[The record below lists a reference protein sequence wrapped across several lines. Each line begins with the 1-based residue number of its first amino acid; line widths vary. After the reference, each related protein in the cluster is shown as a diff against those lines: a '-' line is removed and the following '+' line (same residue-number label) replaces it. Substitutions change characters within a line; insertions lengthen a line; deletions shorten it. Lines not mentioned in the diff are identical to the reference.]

1 MNTRAIRLDLISLE
15 EGTQQ
20 RPLDEDVVSRYLS
33 LMADGTKCSPV
44 EAVSDGVNFWLWDGF
59 HRCEC
64 AYRRGDKTIAAYVAK
79 GTLRDAIWLS
89 FSANRDHGL
98 PRQRGVAQKI
108 VEQILTDKAWAKKS
122 LSAIARHVGV
132 TQGYVSQIK
141 GNLSAHGI
149 STNTIGPRSG
159 AENEDSPADP
169 APQVERDEPIEVER
183 AGTTYTQ
190 KSRERRP
197 TRRPDGKDNAS
208 IPAFE
213 SRIDKIN
220 AQSRSLT
227 RQLMH
232 LRSQMEKYAVEELR
246 GVKVWLAGS
255 AIKQLLAELERIKL
269 AESQELAPEGPL
281 QDMVGRVIPEHLRE
295 LYNSR
300 DMIRRYVNDLQRLK
314 RAVTERID
322 ARDPAL
328 FRLNTNAFQVHF
340 ENLPRT
346 LKAAMPHA
354 VCLYCGGDAEDC
366 RPCKGYGLLSK
377 LDYEAAPKELK
388 A

>member
-149 STNTIGPRSG
+149 RFCRKTHKTP
-159 AENEDSPADP
+159 
-169 APQVERDEPIEVER
+169 
-183 AGTTYTQ
+183 
-190 KSRERRP
+190 
-197 TRRPDGKDNAS
+197 
-208 IPAFE
+208 
-213 SRIDKIN
+213 
-220 AQSRSLT
+220 
-227 RQLMH
+227 
-232 LRSQMEKYAVEELR
+232 
-246 GVKVWLAGS
+246 
-255 AIKQLLAELERIKL
+255 
-269 AESQELAPEGPL
+269 
-281 QDMVGRVIPEHLRE
+281 
-295 LYNSR
+295 
-300 DMIRRYVNDLQRLK
+300 
-314 RAVTERID
+314 
-322 ARDPAL
+322 
-328 FRLNTNAFQVHF
+328 HF
-340 ENLPRT
+340 
-346 LKAAMPHA
+346 
-354 VCLYCGGDAEDC
+354 
-366 RPCKGYGLLSK
+366 
-377 LDYEAAPKELK
+377 
-388 A
+388 